1 MPISFVSKKCPNVKH
16 CPEKSVA
23 YAYMMQEQLR
33 GSGEVGARASR
44 QRVREVQVPWKR
56 AEPKA
61 IFARDSLV
69 HDLVVKPT
77 KQFVRSILPPEWR
90 EALRIR
96 ATEPLDEHKS
106 PHGRGVH
113 GRRRER
119 QRGGLQLHPSG
130 QAVNVSEQ
138 SQAGIPARQTRVV
151 FKRAG

>member
-1 MPISFVSKKCPNVKH
+1 MSKKCPNVKH
-16 CPEKSVA
+16 WPEKSVA

-33 GSGEVGARASR
+33 GSGEVGGRACR
-44 QRVREVQVPWKR
+44 QRVREVRVPREK

-61 IFARDSLV
+61 IFAKDSLV
-69 HDLVVKPT
+69 RDLVVKPA

-90 EALRIR
+90 EALGIR
-96 ATEPLDEHKS
+96 ATEPLAERKS
-106 PHGRGVH
+106 PHGRGVD

-119 QRGGLQLHPSG
+119 QRGGLQLHPGG

-138 SQAGIPARQTRVV
+138 NQAGIPARQTRVV